1 MLFTFVSV
9 LGEDMGK
16 MEAKR
21 QCETF
26 GPRLQVLNS
35 QSTNDLATK
44 RPIAVMV
51 SGIGRRNTLW

>member
-1 MLFTFVSV
+1 
-9 LGEDMGK
+9 MGN

-35 QSTNDLATK
+35 QSTTDLTTK
-44 RPIAVMV
+44 RPMAVTV

>member
-1 MLFTFVSV
+1 
-9 LGEDMGK
+9 MGK
-16 MEAKR
+16 MDAKR
-21 QCETF
+21 QCDTF

-51 SGIGRRNTLW
+51 SGTGRRNTLW